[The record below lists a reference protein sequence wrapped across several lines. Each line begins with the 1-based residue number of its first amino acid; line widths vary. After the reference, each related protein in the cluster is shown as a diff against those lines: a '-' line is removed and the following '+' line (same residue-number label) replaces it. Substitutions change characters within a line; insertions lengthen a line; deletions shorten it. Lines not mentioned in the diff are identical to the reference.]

1 MRLKHIKNAEIDV
14 LKGKYIINNPKDYI
28 GSWNKVFGNNN
39 KIEIEIGMGKGN
51 FIISKA
57 LSNPNVN
64 YIGLEKYASVLL
76 FANKKIEEKN
86 IPNLRIIYADA
97 IDIDKMFNKEIH
109 KVYLNFS
116 DPWPK
121 SRHEKRRL
129 TSTPFLK
136 KYKPIFK
143 GINIVEQKTDNE
155 DFFKY
160 SLKSFRKNRFLTVKK
175 SVNYFDK
182 YRTEYEQKFIDKG
195 KNINFVKVIKF
206 F

>member
-1 MRLKHIKNAEIDV
+1 MRLKHIKNAETDV
-14 LKGKYIINNPKDYI
+14 LKGKYIISNPKDYI
-28 GSWNKVFGNNN
+28 GKWNEVFENNN

-57 LSNPNVN
+57 KSNPNIN
-64 YIGLEKYASVLL
+64 YIGLEKYASVIL
-76 FANKKIEEKN
+76 FANKKIEEEN
-86 IPNLRIIYADA
+86 IPNLKIIYADA
-97 IDIDKMFNKEIH
+97 IDIDKMFKKEIH

-129 TSTPFLK
+129 TSTQFLK
-136 KYKPIFK
+136 KYEPIFK
-143 GINIVEQKTDNE
+143 GINIIEQKTDNDE
-155 DFFKY
+155 FFKY
-160 SLKSFRKNRFLTVKK
+160 SLKSFRKNRYIKVKK

-195 KNINFVKVIKF
+195 KNINYVKVVKF
-206 F
+206 L